1 MKNINNKIMSGME
14 MMEFFFT
21 NEWHWSVKN
30 AEALREVLCLEDQS
44 VMKILIHLVIFYRYL
59 NELANFY
66 P

>member
-1 MKNINNKIMSGME
+1 MSGME

-44 VMKILIHLVIFYRYL
+44 VMKILISLYFTDT
-59 NELANFY
+59 
-66 P
+66 